1 MKYLKIVVDAFKIK
15 GDTEDPETLQADVYE
30 KLQAM
35 LESETL
41 SFYVDEDDSEDEL
54 DF

>member
-1 MKYLKIVVDAFKIK
+1 MKYLRILIEPIKIK
-15 GDTEDPETLQADVYE
+15 GDEEDPEQLQADVYE
-30 KLQAM
+30 RVAAM

-41 SFYVDEDDSEDEL
+41 SFSIDESEDDDES

>member
-1 MKYLKIVVDAFKIK
+1 MKYLKINLEGFKLK
-15 GDTEDPETLQADVYE
+15 GDTEDPEQLQADVYE
-30 KLQAM
+30 RVQAM